1 MPSGDVLPEA
11 IEEQFWVICG
21 LIQPQIIMPPTLTP
35 KQENFCQQFIST
47 GNASEAY
54 RRSYVCSKMKNTT
67 INRAAHGLVEN
78 RKIEERV
85 GELQT
90 EGRNRHDITVASL
103 TEQLQ
108 DAYGLAMQTGHA
120 AAAVGATWALAKL
133 HGLDKPARKKQEEL
147 FPEIV
152 IRVVDN
158 PEPMGKS

>member
-1 MPSGDVLPEA
+1 LFENEKYNDKPSPH
-11 IEEQFWVICG
+11 
-21 LIQPQIIMPPTLTP
+21 
-35 KQENFCQQFIST
+35 S
-47 GNASEAY
+47 
-54 RRSYVCSKMKNTT
+54 
-67 INRAAHGLVEN
+67 LVEN
-78 RKIEERV
+78 SKIGARI
-85 GELQT
+85 GELQE

-108 DAYGLAMQTGHA
+108 DAYGLAIQTGHA

-133 HGLDKPARKKQEEL
+133 HGLDKPVQKKQEEL

>member
-1 MPSGDVLPEA
+1 MPR
-11 IEEQFWVICG
+11 
-21 LIQPQIIMPPTLTP
+21 TLTP
-35 KQENFCQQFIST
+35 KQEQFCQQFIST
-47 GNASEAY
+47 KNASEAY
-54 RRSYVCSKMKNTT
+54 RQSYDCSKMKNTT
-67 INRAAHGLVEN
+67 VNRAAHDLVEN
-78 RKIEERV
+78 SNITARI
-85 GELQT
+85 GELQE
-90 EGRNRHDITVASL
+90 EGRKRHDVTVDLL

-133 HGLDKPARKKQEEL
+133 HGLDKPVQKKQEDL

>member
-1 MPSGDVLPEA
+1 MPR
-11 IEEQFWVICG
+11 
-21 LIQPQIIMPPTLTP
+21 TLTP

-54 RRSYVCSKMKNTT
+54 RQSYDCSKMKKENVGR
-67 INRAAHGLVEN
+67 RAKELIDNSKVAARIGGLLEV
-78 RKIEERV
+78 
-85 GELQT
+85 
-90 EGRNRHDITVASL
+90 GRNRHDITVASL

-147 FPEIV
+147 FSEIV
-152 IRVVDN
+152 VRIVDN

>member
-1 MPSGDVLPEA
+1 MPRP
-11 IEEQFWVICG
+11 
-21 LIQPQIIMPPTLTP
+21 LTP

-54 RRSYVCSKMKNTT
+54 RQSYDCSKMKNTT
-67 INRAAHGLVEN
+67 INRAAHDLVEN
-78 RKIEERV
+78 SKISARI
-85 GELQT
+85 GELQ
-90 EGRNRHDITVASL
+90 EKGRKRHDITVDSL

-120 AAAVGATWALAKL
+120 AAAVGASWTLAKL
-133 HGLDKPARKKQEEL
+133 HGLDKPVQKKQEDL

-158 PEPMGKS
+158 PEPMGKSSDVGSR

>member
-1 MPSGDVLPEA
+1 MPRP
-11 IEEQFWVICG
+11 
-21 LIQPQIIMPPTLTP
+21 LTP

-54 RRSYVCSKMKNTT
+54 RQSYDCSKMKNAT
-67 INRAAHGLVEN
+67 INRTAHSLVN
-78 RKIEERV
+78 HTKIEARI
-85 GELQT
+85 GELLE
-90 EGRNRHDITVASL
+90 EGRKRHDITVDSL

-120 AAAVGATWALAKL
+120 AAAVGAPWALAKL
-133 HGLDKPARKKQEEL
+133 HGLDKPAQKKQEDL

>member
-1 MPSGDVLPEA
+1 MPRP
-11 IEEQFWVICG
+11 
-21 LIQPQIIMPPTLTP
+21 LTP
-35 KQENFCQQFIST
+35 KQEKFCQQFIST

-54 RRSYVCSKMKNTT
+54 RQSYDCSRMKSTT
-67 INRAAHGLVEN
+67 INRAAHGLAKN
-78 RKIEERV
+78 CKISARI
-85 GELQT
+85 GELQE
-90 EGRNRHDITVASL
+90 EGRKRHDITVASL

-133 HGLDKPARKKQEEL
+133 HGLDKPVQKKQEDL

-158 PEPMGKS
+158 PEPMGKSSDVRSR

>member
-1 MPSGDVLPEA
+1 MPDSP
-11 IEEQFWVICG
+11 
-21 LIQPQIIMPPTLTP
+21 
-35 KQENFCQQFIST
+35 
-47 GNASEAY
+47 
-54 RRSYVCSKMKNTT
+54 T

-78 RKIEERV
+78 SKVTARI
-85 GELQT
+85 GELQE
-90 EGRNRHDITVASL
+90 EGRKRHNITIASL

-133 HGLDKPARKKQEEL
+133 HGLYKPVQKKQEEL

>member
-1 MPSGDVLPEA
+1 MTQS
-11 IEEQFWVICG
+11 
-21 LIQPQIIMPPTLTP
+21 LTP
-35 KQENFCQQFIST
+35 KQEKFCQQFIST

-54 RRSYVCSKMKNTT
+54 RQSYDCSKMKNTT

-78 RKIEERV
+78 CKVGARI
-85 GELQT
+85 GELQE
-90 EGRNRHDITVASL
+90 EGRKRHYVTVDSL

-108 DAYGLAMQTGHA
+108 DAYGLAMQTGHT

-158 PEPMGKS
+158 PEPMGKSSDVGSR

>member
-1 MPSGDVLPEA
+1 MSRP
-11 IEEQFWVICG
+11 
-21 LIQPQIIMPPTLTP
+21 LTP
-35 KQENFCQQFIST
+35 KQEKFCQQFIST

-54 RRSYVCSKMKNTT
+54 RQSYDCSKMKSTT
-67 INRAAHGLVEN
+67 INRAAHDLVEN
-78 RKIEERV
+78 SKVTARIGGLLE
-85 GELQT
+85 
-90 EGRNRHDITVASL
+90 EGRNRHDVTVDSL

-147 FPEIV
+147 FPEII

-158 PEPMGKS
+158 PEPMGKPGSNSLRSGGKV